1 MPWWLSGSF
10 FWFIYAFL
18 HTPIGP
24 RSEFNMFNYFLL
36 FLWKVYLINILRYFM
51 VFLIE
56 KILFTIPYIMV
67 FQITF
72 TQLTPAKK
80 SNFSD
85 QRFPHSQSVLAAF
98 TLSISSSNLV
108 FMRWSQEKSLQHSR
122 WISSC
127 IFPPSFCSWSQRA
140 AATIKLKLGL

>member
-1 MPWWLSGSF
+1 
-10 FWFIYAFL
+10 
-18 HTPIGP
+18 
-24 RSEFNMFNYFLL
+24 
-36 FLWKVYLINILRYFM
+36 M

-72 TQLTPAKK
+72 TQLTPVKK

-108 FMRWSQEKSLQHSR
+108 FMR
-122 WISSC
+122 
-127 IFPPSFCSWSQRA
+127 
-140 AATIKLKLGL
+140 